1 MELVSGCV
9 AHLPIMQCLRYELKH
24 TLAKRLAAVNC
35 NFKNICKIVATK
47 YQVLQ
52 SAAWSEK
59 DGPWIEFEC
68 TGGYMTPVA
77 NLDGS
82 ETTQPDSHYI
92 RYTAANDVLKRATLS
107 TSEGHWLMSA
117 G

>member
-1 MELVSGCV
+1 MELVSECV

-35 NFKNICKIVATK
+35 NFKNICKIV
-47 YQVLQ
+47 YSQL
-52 SAAWSEK
+52 S
-59 DGPWIEFEC
+59 WIEFEC